1 MIFFMVMPALLGGFG
16 NILGTCYDR
25 SCRHGI
31 PSIKQ
36 YFILAFTLLVWCY
49 LVHWLK
55 QGWNGVDHLPPLSGL
70 VGHVG
75 GSVDLA
81 IFSLHVSGLK

>member
-16 NILGTCYDR
+16 NILVPVMIGAADMAFPR
-25 SCRHGI
+25 LNNISFWLL
-31 PSIKQ
+31 PVSMMLL
-36 YFILAFTLLVWCY
+36 LA
-49 LVHWLK
+49 VHWLK
-55 QGWNGVDHLPPLSGL
+55 QELNGVDHLPPLSGL

-81 IFSLHVSGLK
+81 IFSLHVSAK